1 MNTPQL
7 LPAGMAPHPH
17 RSSDCP
23 KGKCCWVGGQKEPGC
38 EGHRTG
44 HCAERGGYR
53 KGNPGEAHVCL
64 TVTVTSIS
72 ACGNNSLMVS
82 LLFLPVQLC
91 NVRGAPLG
99 SNDRSLAETSAQQ
112 RVVPRKVMHTCQL
125 LPAPPGHHPE
135 RPPVSGP
142 VSSEAAGSPL
152 GLVARS
158 AGLVAGRTPACPH
171 SCVDGLGSA
180 CEQECGASL
189 VQACA
194 RVSGA
199 RAVLGQRSC

>member
-1 MNTPQL
+1 MDNGLFSIVKKTMFESFKLDRKKRGARDAGRFVSFPLGLCPRSYRFAWMNTPQL

-23 KGKCCWVGGQKEPGC
+23 KGKCRWVGGQKEPGC

-99 SNDRSLAETSAQQ
+99 SND
-112 RVVPRKVMHTCQL
+112 
-125 LPAPPGHHPE
+125 
-135 RPPVSGP
+135 
-142 VSSEAAGSPL
+142 
-152 GLVARS
+152 
-158 AGLVAGRTPACPH
+158 
-171 SCVDGLGSA
+171 LGSFYNNNLSLYI
-180 CEQECGASL
+180 QEEWPKGSKLKSLKCFFPLIYMMFTTAGAEKMWDLDSL
-189 VQACA
+189 
-194 RVSGA
+194 
-199 RAVLGQRSC
+199 